1 MKTNISLRITPLAML
16 VLILTAVVADAAQA
30 QWELRAPIP
39 HHVYGHS
46 AAVVDGRLHILG
58 GCHTP
63 NWQIPA
69 RYHQVY
75 DPATDDWTQAA
86 ELPVPVA
93 WAMPAVHQGRIYL
106 FGGGVYQPPQGITST
121 TKSWVFDPVANRW
134 DRIRDLP
141 APIMNGFAAAV
152 GDSIYI
158 GLGYNRQGGEG
169 RDIVAHYRDTYRY
182 DPLEDTYQRLA
193 EAPEFGCYAAVG
205 VRNGRIYVVSGAEIE
220 IGFHDMEDY
229 VWAEGA
235 LKYDP
240 PSDRWT
246 RIDAPRTKQ
255 RVFYMTQCTSSAVFG
270 PKLFAVGGM
279 GAKRDRT
286 TVADYF
292 DMDQEVFRELPS
304 IPTPRCC
311 GGGGVVGHLL
321 ILAGGFYGAA
331 EDLGDVCDTTWA
343 LDLRRLPER

>member
-1 MKTNISLRITPLAML
+1 MRTALSLLRLPLACA
-16 VLILTAVVADAAQA
+16 LIAAATAGTHAAS
-30 QWELRAPIP
+30 WEVRAPIP

-46 AAVVDGRLHILG
+46 AAVVAGKLHILG

-69 RYHQVY
+69 PHHQIY
-75 DPATDDWTQAA
+75 DPATDAWIQAA

-93 WAMPAVHQGRIYL
+93 WAMPAVHNGRIYL

-121 TKSWVFDPVANRW
+121 SKAWVFDPIANRW
-134 DRIRDLP
+134 EPLRELP
-141 APIMNGFAAAV
+141 IPIMNGFAATV

-169 RDIVAHYRDTYRY
+169 RDIVAHYRHTYSY
-182 DPLEDTYQRLA
+182 DPADDSYQRVA
-193 EAPEFGCYAAVG
+193 DAPKFGCYAAVG
-205 VRNGRIYVVSGAEIE
+205 VWNSQIYVVNGAEIE
-220 IGFHDMEDY
+220 IGFHDMEEY

-240 PSDRWT
+240 AIDRWM
-246 RIDAPRTKQ
+246 RIDAPRIKQ

-270 PKLFAVGGM
+270 SKLFAVGGM

-286 TVADYF
+286 TVADYL
-292 DMDQEVFRELPS
+292 DMEQEVFRELPP
-304 IPTPRCC
+304 IPAPRCC
-311 GGGGVVGHLL
+311 GGGGVVGPLL
-321 ILAGGFYGAA
+321 ILAGGFHGAA
-331 EDLGDVCDTTWA
+331 ENLGDVCDTTWV
-343 LDLRRLPER
+343 LDVSRLPER